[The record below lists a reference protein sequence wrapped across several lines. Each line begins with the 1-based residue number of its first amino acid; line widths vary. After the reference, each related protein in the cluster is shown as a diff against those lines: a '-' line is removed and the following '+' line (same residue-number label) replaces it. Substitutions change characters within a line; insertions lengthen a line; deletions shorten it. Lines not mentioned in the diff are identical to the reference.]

1 MKYTE
6 MELQCND
13 IMWFGID
20 KNHRVF
26 ECTSGG
32 LGNIPA
38 FVINNKEDNTTLKD
52 YFMNLKEDNC
62 ECRLMVDEDDELIRQ
77 CIHLA
82 KCGIYCFD
90 VNYDNN
96 NEYVAVAKPV
106 TPLSFNSLP
115 RNIQDIL
122 RNNYCDIDVNE
133 QDVIKVKHGF

>member
-13 IMWFGID
+13 IIWFGID

-38 FVINNKEDNTTLKD
+38 FVINNKEDNATLKD
-52 YFMNLKEDNC
+52 YFMNLKEDKC

-90 VNYDNN
+90 VNYDND

-106 TPLSFNSLP
+106 TPLTFNSLP
-115 RNIQDIL
+115 RNTQDIL

-133 QDVIKVKHGF
+133 QNAIKVKHGF